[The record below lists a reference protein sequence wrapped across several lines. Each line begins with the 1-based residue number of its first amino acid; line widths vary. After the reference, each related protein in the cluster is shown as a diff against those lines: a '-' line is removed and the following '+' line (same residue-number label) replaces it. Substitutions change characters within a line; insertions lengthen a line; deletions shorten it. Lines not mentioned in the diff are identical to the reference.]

1 MPTITASFETRREA
15 ELAVEHLVQEHELDR
30 GDIVL
35 ESGSDENSAGSAAG
49 GADLETDFEDG
60 SEDEAALNGSVK
72 VAITLEADD
81 LVEDVEDVLHE
92 FGASDVL
99 QE

>member
-1 MPTITASFETRREA
+1 MATITATFETRREA

-35 ESGSDENSAGSAAG
+35 ASASDENSAGSEAS

-60 SEDEAALNGSVK
+60 TEDDAALNGGIK
-72 VAITLEADD
+72 VTITLEDED
-81 LVEDVEDVLHE
+81 MIEDVEDVLHE

-99 QE
+99 QD